1 MNPGITC
8 GQICDPRFPQPSSI
22 INNPIYNIYYY
33 KRALPT
39 MASRFLD
46 TLSGKIHRPAPVWLM
61 RQAGRYM
68 AEYRALR
75 SSEPDFISFCLN
87 SDKAAEVTLQPI
99 HRFGFDAAII
109 FSDILLVPWA
119 LKRNVRF
126 VTGTGPLLDPL
137 ENVSDIDVSSLDA
150 LKTSLAPVGEAITKT
165 RAALPVDT
173 ALIGFAGAPWTII
186 TYMLEGQSSRDF
198 PTARKWAW
206 ANNGEF
212 DALLDIVT
220 EATIEFL
227 ALQADAGADA
237 LMLFDSWASAV
248 PALYRDRIVSQ
259 PAARIISS
267 LRKRGITQ
275 PVIGFPKGI
284 GEGLVRYCEITGVQ
298 AVGVDH
304 GTDLAWAVRELPK
317 DIVLQGNLDPLSL
330 IDGGQAMQD
339 AVTHILD
346 VCDGRPHIFNLGHGI
361 TPETPMAHVDALI
374 SIIRG

>member
-1 MNPGITC
+1 
-8 GQICDPRFPQPSSI
+8 
-22 INNPIYNIYYY
+22 
-33 KRALPT
+33 

-46 TLSGKIHRPAPVWLM
+46 TLSGTPHTPPPVWLM

-68 AEYRALR
+68 ADYRALR

-87 SDKAAEVTLQPI
+87 SDKASQVTLQLI
-99 HRFGFDAAII
+99 NRFGFDAAII

-137 ENVSDIDVSSLDA
+137 ERVADIDLSHIDDI
-150 LKTSLAPVGEAITKT
+150 KTNLAPVGEAIQKT

-198 PTARKWAW
+198 AAARKWLW
-206 ANNGEF
+206 ANDREF
-212 DALLDIVT
+212 DNLLDIVT
-220 EATIEFL
+220 KATIEFL
-227 ALQADAGADA
+227 ALQADAGVDA

-248 PALYRDRIVSQ
+248 PAHYRDRIVSH
-259 PAARIISS
+259 PAAHVITS
-267 LRKRGITQ
+267 LRKRGIMQ

-284 GEGLVRYCEITGVQ
+284 GEGLLRYCDITGVQ
-298 AVGVDH
+298 AVGIDH
-304 GTDLAWAVRELPK
+304 GTDLAWAARTLPE
-317 DIVLQGNLDPLSL
+317 DVVLQGNLDPLAL
-330 IDGGQAMQD
+330 IGGGTAMQD
-339 AVTHILD
+339 AVAHILD

-361 TPETPMAHVDALI
+361 TPETPLAHVDALV
-374 SIIRG
+374 SMIRGSDI